1 LLAVRFSARPKLF
14 VAAAVFGLVFL
25 VQVDGGEGTFDV
37 TATGVMARL
46 NMLPASVT

>member
-1 LLAVRFSARPKLF
+1 MLAVRFSARPKLF
-14 VAAAVFGLVFL
+14 VLLLFGLVFL

>member
-1 LLAVRFSARPKLF
+1 LLFASLLGRSCSLLLL
-14 VAAAVFGLVFL
+14 FGLVIL
-25 VQVDGGEGTFDV
+25 VQVDGGEGAFDV